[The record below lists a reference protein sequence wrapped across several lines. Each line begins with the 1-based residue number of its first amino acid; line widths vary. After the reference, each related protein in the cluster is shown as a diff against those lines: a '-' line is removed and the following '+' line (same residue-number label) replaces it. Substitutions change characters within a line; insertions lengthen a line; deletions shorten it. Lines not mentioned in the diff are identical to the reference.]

1 MKRVNVNY
9 YFTIEFGDL
18 FRPSMKDS
26 IRDALYE
33 QNVRTIKDVCQLE
46 EKQFRRFPF
55 ATDDVVNRVKKRMAD
70 YGLRFGMTLDELTAY
85 QDADFLL
92 LHPEENTEEQ
102 NKEEKVSGKVIDLN
116 KFINSFKK
124 GMDNRSDETENI
136 DEREEQMEQDKVA
149 AVSILALMA
158 SFTEPTDK
166 DSRSLQMSPE
176 LENRISTTLREVYF
190 HQPWWKKLFRKP
202 KARLK
207 ETIDET
213 VYLCST
219 PNVLR
224 QVVLDMQA
232 SLSKHIGQSQK
243 KEK

>member
-85 QDADFLL
+85 QDADFPLC
-92 LHPEENTEEQ
+92 
-102 NKEEKVSGKVIDLN
+102 
-116 KFINSFKK
+116 FILRRIRKNRTKRKK
-124 GMDNRSDETENI
+124 Y
-136 DEREEQMEQDKVA
+136 
-149 AVSILALMA
+149 LA
-158 SFTEPTDK
+158 
-166 DSRSLQMSPE
+166 RSLT
-176 LENRISTTLREVYF
+176 STSSSIPLKRE
-190 HQPWWKKLFRKP
+190 WTI
-202 KARLK
+202 AR
-207 ETIDET
+207 T
-213 VYLCST
+213 
-219 PNVLR
+219 R
-224 QVVLDMQA
+224 Q
-232 SLSKHIGQSQK
+232 KI
-243 KEK
+243 